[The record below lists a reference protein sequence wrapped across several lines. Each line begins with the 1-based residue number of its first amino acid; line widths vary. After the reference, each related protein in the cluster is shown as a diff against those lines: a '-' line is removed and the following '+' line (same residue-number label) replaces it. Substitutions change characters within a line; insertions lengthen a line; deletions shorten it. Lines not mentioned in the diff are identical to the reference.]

1 MKKQIKLLLLLCI
14 PLMGYT
20 QNFSGFQYDNYAG
33 LHAVSANPAFLVGS
47 PYRADI
53 NLVSASLTLNNDY
66 IPFDFSKAISGD
78 FEDFDDVK
86 KNDTPSNSNNFL
98 LSTDIFGPSFMFNI
112 NEVSAF
118 AITSKVRSYISVTG
132 IDGESYDYFN
142 NGFEQDNDYSFGIKS
157 ANITTHVWGE
167 VGFSYAR
174 IIDLDN
180 DATLKLGITA
190 KYLQGLGNIFIAF
203 DDFQADYD
211 SVANT
216 LNTSGEISYGSSTDF
231 ESGKYQVSSGAKG
244 YGFDI
249 GAVYQFSPEGKNFN
263 SFERYKFR
271 LAASITDIGKVT
283 YPEGIQTTYNVTR
296 NNITITELESEDGLE
311 DTLKAVYPGQSST
324 KDLSVKL
331 PTALHLNIDYN
342 MNNSFYVNLNTDF
355 GLGDD
360 SNNANR
366 IINKY
371 SLTPRFERK
380 WTSVYS
386 PLSLDG
392 FDNFSWGFGFR
403 LGPLFVGSNTIL
415 SNLMKP
421 TKKVDVHLGLKIPL
435 FKRSK
440 LKKESCK
447 PI

>member
-78 FEDFDDVK
+78 FDDVK

-98 LSTDIFGPSFMFNI
+98 LSADVFGPSFMFNI
-112 NEVSAF
+112 NKVSSF
-118 AITSKVRSYISVTG
+118 AITSKVRSYTSVTG
-132 IDGESYDYFN
+132 IDGKSYDYFN
-142 NGFEQDNDYSFGIKS
+142 NGFKQDNDYSFEIKS

-216 LNTSGEISYGSSTDF
+216 LNTSGEISYGSSADF

-249 GAVYQFSPEGKNFN
+249 GAVYQFSPEGKNFDN
-263 SFERYKFR
+263 FEQYKFR

-283 YPEGIQTTYNVTR
+283 YPKGIQTTYNATR
-296 NNITITELESEDGLE
+296 NNITITELEAEDGLE
-311 DTLKAVYPGQSST
+311 DTLEAVYPGQSST

-342 MNNSFYVNLNTDF
+342 INNSFYVNLNTDF

-440 LKKESCK
+440 LKKESCN